1 MLFMFNLL
9 LIILTAEMTVREVCA
24 RASLCSWVQRTG
36 GTPSFYFRT
45 RVMDA
50 KALKCSPR
58 GHPVALAS
66 EANSARISMGSLLRA
81 RNPCSDSVSY
91 CTLAH
96 TLFSPARQWTT
107 GLCRLH
113 GINSLR

>member
-1 MLFMFNLL
+1 
-9 LIILTAEMTVREVCA
+9 
-24 RASLCSWVQRTG
+24 
-36 GTPSFYFRT
+36 
-45 RVMDA
+45 MDA

-58 GHPVALAS
+58 GHPVALAC

-81 RNPCSDSVSY
+81 RNPWSDPVGY

-107 GLCRLH
+107 GLCRTRQTAWDLF
-113 GINSLR
+113 SLIRC